1 MENASRVHRKQQWG
15 WQATGTGPSRRSA
28 TCGAGALNTSW
39 PSTSS
44 RTSGIAARVSIG
56 PVVRALADNER
67 PLRPRAVAL
76 RRLRLL
82 ASAPSELGSWE
93 SISFRIGRGK
103 VIFAPRT
110 VDLCRCRSNL
120 ARAQFRATGQRDG
133 GHATTCTP
141 AGAPRVQLPRPE
153 ESAPKSCRA
162 ATHGKPLSSVGPQR
176 SRFLTLFHHSD
187 RRRQERLHGLDRP
200 SAGAGRPRASMPGTV
215 RRVVQFSS
223 EADRSNGGTL
233 ASPLSRPCRAR
244 RP

>member
-1 MENASRVHRKQQWG
+1 MEQLPAER
-15 WQATGTGPSRRSA
+15 
-28 TCGAGALNTSW
+28 
-39 PSTSS
+39 
-44 RTSGIAARVSIG
+44 GIAYMGFSFIVTSI
-56 PVVRALADNER
+56 VLVICSSYRIHISHACCIR
-67 PLRPRAVAL
+67 IR
-76 RRLRLL
+76 
-82 ASAPSELGSWE
+82 APSEPL
-93 SISFRIGRGK
+93 FCIGRGK
-103 VIFAPRT
+103 VTLRAAGS
-110 VDLCRCRSNL
+110 DLCRCRSNL

-141 AGAPRVQLPRPE
+141 AGAPRVQLRRPE

-215 RRVVQFSS
+215 RRVVPFSS

>member
-1 MENASRVHRKQQWG
+1 MHLPRIAGVHL
-15 WQATGTGPSRRSA
+15 AV
-28 TCGAGALNTSW
+28 
-39 PSTSS
+39 
-44 RTSGIAARVSIG
+44 SGRMS
-56 PVVRALADNER
+56 
-67 PLRPRAVAL
+67 
-76 RRLRLL
+76 
-82 ASAPSELGSWE
+82 PSEVG
-93 SISFRIGRGK
+93 FRIGRGK
-103 VIFAPRT
+103 VTLRAAGS
-110 VDLCRCRSNL
+110 DLCRCRSNL

-141 AGAPRVQLPRPE
+141 AGAPRVQLRRPE

-162 ATHGKPLSSVGPQR
+162 ATHGKPLSSIGPQR

-215 RRVVQFSS
+215 RRVFPFSS

>member
-1 MENASRVHRKQQWG
+1 MLTVAIGIVLGSTTARILLGGPRGPGSKAWIKRCDYHKSRGDPV
-15 WQATGTGPSRRSA
+15 
-28 TCGAGALNTSW
+28 ALS
-39 PSTSS
+39 SHQVATSS
-44 RTSGIAARVSIG
+44 
-56 PVVRALADNER
+56 P
-67 PLRPRAVAL
+67 
-76 RRLRLL
+76 
-82 ASAPSELGSWE
+82 SAPSTT
-93 SISFRIGRGK
+93 K
-103 VIFAPRT
+103 V
-110 VDLCRCRSNL
+110 L
-120 ARAQFRATGQRDG
+120 ATLQRDG

-141 AGAPRVQLPRPE
+141 AGAPRVQLRRPE

-215 RRVVQFSS
+215 RRVVPFSS

>member
-1 MENASRVHRKQQWG
+1 MDLLVGSDGRGGGAPPRARLSTLCRCAAARCGLVRAW
-15 WQATGTGPSRRSA
+15 
-28 TCGAGALNTSW
+28 CGAGG
-39 PSTSS
+39 
-44 RTSGIAARVSIG
+44 RTRRGGV
-56 PVVRALADNER
+56 
-67 PLRPRAVAL
+67 L
-76 RRLRLL
+76 RRYYHPR
-82 ASAPSELGSWE
+82 SWE

-103 VIFAPRT
+103 VTLRAAGS
-110 VDLCRCRSNL
+110 DLCRCRSNL

-141 AGAPRVQLPRPE
+141 AGAPRVQLRRPE

-200 SAGAGRPRASMPGTV
+200 PAGAGRPRASMPGTV
-215 RRVVQFSS
+215 RRVVPFSS

>member
-1 MENASRVHRKQQWG
+1 MHKTWWVA
-15 WQATGTGPSRRSA
+15 
-28 TCGAGALNTSW
+28 
-39 PSTSS
+39 
-44 RTSGIAARVSIG
+44 
-56 PVVRALADNER
+56 
-67 PLRPRAVAL
+67 PLHP
-76 RRLRLL
+76 
-82 ASAPSELGSWE
+82 PSEPL
-93 SISFRIGRGK
+93 FCIGRGK
-103 VIFAPRT
+103 VTLRAAGS
-110 VDLCRCRSNL
+110 DLCRCRSNL

-141 AGAPRVQLPRPE
+141 AGAPRVQLRRPE

-200 SAGAGRPRASMPGTV
+200 PAGAARPRVSMSGTV
-215 RRVVQFSS
+215 RRVVPFSS

>member
-1 MENASRVHRKQQWG
+1 MVSVPARYVAPPAR
-15 WQATGTGPSRRSA
+15 GPSPRPAPCRKA
-28 TCGAGALNTSW
+28 RGVQQVLGAAGARRGHQL
-39 PSTSS
+39 
-44 RTSGIAARVSIG
+44 RT
-56 PVVRALADNER
+56 EH
-67 PLRPRAVAL
+67 PR
-76 RRLRLL
+76 
-82 ASAPSELGSWE
+82 SWE
-93 SISFRIGRGK
+93 SISFCIGRGK
-103 VIFAPRT
+103 VTLRAAGS
-110 VDLCRCRSNL
+110 DLCRCRSNL

-141 AGAPRVQLPRPE
+141 AGAPRVQEPRPE

-162 ATHGKPLSSVGPQR
+162 ATHGKPLSSIGPQR

-215 RRVVQFSS
+215 RRVLPFSS

>member
-1 MENASRVHRKQQWG
+1 MHALSPRLPG
-15 WQATGTGPSRRSA
+15 
-28 TCGAGALNTSW
+28 GA
-39 PSTSS
+39 
-44 RTSGIAARVSIG
+44 
-56 PVVRALADNER
+56 
-67 PLRPRAVAL
+67 PLFLPWTA
-76 RRLRLL
+76 
-82 ASAPSELGSWE
+82 APSEPL
-93 SISFRIGRGK
+93 FCIGRGK
-103 VIFAPRT
+103 VTLRAAGS
-110 VDLCRCRSNL
+110 DLCRCRSNL

-200 SAGAGRPRASMPGTV
+200 PAGAARPRASMPGTV

>member
-1 MENASRVHRKQQWG
+1 MEEEDRGN
-15 WQATGTGPSRRSA
+15 
-28 TCGAGALNTSW
+28 
-39 PSTSS
+39 
-44 RTSGIAARVSIG
+44 
-56 PVVRALADNER
+56 
-67 PLRPRAVAL
+67 
-76 RRLRLL
+76 
-82 ASAPSELGSWE
+82 
-93 SISFRIGRGK
+93 SFNHIGRGK
-103 VIFAPRT
+103 VTLRAAGS
-110 VDLCRCRSNL
+110 DLCRCRSNL

-141 AGAPRVQLPRPE
+141 AGAPRVQLRRPE

-162 ATHGKPLSSVGPQR
+162 ATHGKPLSSIGPQR

-200 SAGAGRPRASMPGTV
+200 PAGAARPQASMPGTV
-215 RRVVQFSS
+215 RRVVPFSS